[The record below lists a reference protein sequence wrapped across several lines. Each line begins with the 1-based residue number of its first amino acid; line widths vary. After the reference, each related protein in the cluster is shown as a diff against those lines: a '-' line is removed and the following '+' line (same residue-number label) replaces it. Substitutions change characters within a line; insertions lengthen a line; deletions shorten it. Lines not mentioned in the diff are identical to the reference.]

1 MLAYAINRKLT
12 AQVLGN
18 ARLIVKPA
26 DWEQIEEW
34 IATTSPEANASMAR
48 SDPEGKGFTVDTV
61 AFDLAHLG
69 ARAVNKLRA
78 TPGWAKCP
86 VEGAFE
92 LYIGDWLVR
101 IRVRQAA
108 KRGDLHIAIESAKP
122 DDHSDELPNFVVKAI
137 REGTPVMAFGPQG
150 MVNLTDLGRSSFPSP
165 DSDAPPEVAE
175 EWLEKPPTAALPGF
189 STRCAD
195 ARVIT
200 AQIEAGMRGGGA
212 FHLMGARD
220 YEVLPCDCGDPGGA
234 GLAFTAKGG
243 RRVEIWLRWDDTY
256 VIRINGQ
263 QIAEDV
269 YFDQLTELL
278 LEGLGML
285 AA

>member
-34 IATTSPEANASMAR
+34 IATTSPEVNASMAR

-78 TPGWAKCP
+78 TPGWATCP
-86 VEGAFE
+86 VEGGFE

-137 REGTPVMAFGPQG
+137 REGKPVTAFGPQG
-150 MVNLTDLGRSSFPSP
+150 MVNLTDLGRSSFPGP
-165 DSDAPPEVAE
+165 DSDATPEVAE

-195 ARVIT
+195 ARII
-200 AQIEAGMRGGGA
+200 AGQIEAGESGGGA
-212 FHLMGARD
+212 FDLMGARD

-234 GLAFTAKGG
+234 GLAFTANGG

-256 VIRINGQ
+256 VIRINSRQ
-263 QIAEDV
+263 VAEDV
-269 YFDQLTELL
+269 YYDQLTEILF
-278 LEGLGML
+278 EGLGML